1 MEQVAP
7 PSDRSG
13 FEIAIICATRPEA
26 DAVEAMFDKIWD
38 CKYGRAP
45 GDTNAYTTGVIGQ
58 HNTVL
63 AYMPGMGKSAAAS
76 LAASCR
82 SSFGGVRLALVVGI
96 CGGVPGG
103 SDSKKEILLGDVII
117 SRGIVQYDFGRRWPN
132 RFIRKDTLTD
142 NLGRPNTEI
151 RSYLAKLT
159 ALMGRKQLREKMLLY
174 LEALL
179 KEPDFAQSQFPG
191 TEADKLFAPTYH
203 HIHRQLPGSTTCVCS
218 DERGGEVC
226 NDALKTPC
234 SVLGCDEKRL
244 ITRARLIKAG
254 EDGEPPK
261 PAIHYGIIASGDT
274 VMKSGEDRDEI
285 ARAEKVIGFEMEGV
299 GVWDVFPCVII
310 KGVCDYADSHK
321 GDIWQEYAAASA
333 ASCMK
338 AFLEKWERAVHT
350 GT

>member
-7 PSDRSG
+7 PSDRAG
-13 FEIAIICATRPEA
+13 FEIAIICATRLEA
-26 DAVEAMFDKIWD
+26 DAVEAMFDKVWD
-38 CKYGRAP
+38 RTYGRAP
-45 GDTNAYTTGVIGQ
+45 GDTNAYTTGVIGH

-63 AYMPGMGKSAAAS
+63 AYMPGTGKSAAAS
-76 LAASCR
+76 VAASCR
-82 SSFGGVRLALVVGI
+82 SSFVGIRLALVVGI
-96 CGGVPGG
+96 CGGVPSG
-103 SDSKKEILLGDVII
+103 SDNKKEILLGDVII
-117 SRGIVQYDFGRRWPN
+117 SRGIVQYDLGRRWPN
-132 RFIRKDTLTD
+132 RFIRKDTLSD

-151 RSYLAKLT
+151 RSYIAKLT
-159 ALMGRKQLREKMLLY
+159 ARMGRKQLREKMLSY

-191 TEADKLFAPTYH
+191 MEADKLFEATYH
-203 HIHRQLPGSTTCVCS
+203 HKHRQIPGASTCACSGERGDEVCS
-218 DERGGEVC
+218 D
-226 NDALKTPC
+226 ALESLC

-244 ITRARLIKAG
+244 IPRTRLITAR
-254 EDGEPPK
+254 EDREPPK

-285 ARAEKVIGFEMEGV
+285 ARAEKVVGFEMEGV
-299 GVWDVFPCVII
+299 GVWDVFPCVVI

-321 GDIWQEYAAASA
+321 DKVWQEYAAASA

-350 GT
+350 GM